1 MAKVETLLA
10 EEAVDRAAHLV
21 VEHLRAA
28 IADRGHAT
36 LGIPGGSAL
45 APLTRIRERL
55 ADSWSHVRLTW
66 VDERCVDFWSPDS
79 NRGEAYRS
87 GALDAAHPP
96 GLEVPLWLDGETT
109 DAACERVQRALADD
123 FGGALDVALLGMG
136 PDGHIASLFPGHALL
151 KDPNS
156 ASVQTLVDS
165 PKPPAQRMT
174 LSLGFLQKTR
184 HSFLVAL
191 GQSKRDALARVLQ
204 NDPELPLSHLSN
216 LTILTDIDLGA
227 TS

>member
-1 MAKVETLLA
+1 VAEIETLPA
-10 EEAVDRAAHLV
+10 QAAVDRAAQV
-21 VEHLRAA
+21 IAERLRAR
-28 IADRGHAT
+28 IADKGHAT
-36 LGIPGGSAL
+36 LAIPGGSAL
-45 APLTRIRERL
+45 APLTGIREAM
-55 ADSWSHVRLTW
+55 ADSWSRVRLTW

-87 GALDAAHPP
+87 GALDAAQPP
-96 GLEVPLWLDGETT
+96 GVELPLWLDGDTS
-109 DAACERVQRALADD
+109 DKAIERVQRALVEKFD
-123 FGGALDVALLGMG
+123 GALDVALLGMG

-151 KDPNS
+151 REPDS
-156 ASVQTLVDS
+156 ASVQTLLDS
-165 PKPPAQRMT
+165 PKPPTQRMT

-184 HSFLVAL
+184 HSYLVAL
-191 GQSKRDALARVLQ
+191 GQSKRDALVRVVQ